1 MNLLLINQYWFA
13 SEWREAGHKVL
24 SIGRYPY
31 LDVEIPLGVSNINEI
46 LSEYCGGF
54 QPDRIVIFDDS
65 SPLTIFGLDELDIP
79 QFFYSVDTHHH
90 YERHREFIGAVDEVW
105 TAQSDYIEYLE
116 GLGGKVGWMPLW
128 ASVQYDGSTHKEID
142 ACFVGT
148 LNPLLNPKR
157 VEFFNRLK
165 SRSPITVTTGSFQT
179 IFPTA
184 RMIVNQTVKQD
195 LNFRV
200 FEAMMSGS
208 LLLTERI
215 GNGLFQLFSD
225 SVHLVT
231 YAPDD
236 DIEAAD
242 KIAYY
247 VDHKEEARQIGEAG
261 REEIIRAHL
270 PHHRAQT
277 LLSAISSLTRNRTG
291 NRHLSMMSN
300 HIFLAIGRRELSST
314 VLRLEALAAGA
325 IALER
330 AMLSGENITLPQATL
345 AAIGCLEY
353 DALQGSTIGYRLL
366 SKAAEV
372 WRDCPILQLVH
383 IWQLSR
389 AGHTQDALRFA
400 ESTFGGKTEDVCAQ
414 ACEVTDMILQ
424 MYGGHGVVR

>member
-1 MNLLLINQYWFA
+1 MNVLLINQYWFA
-13 SEWREAGHKVL
+13 SEWREAGHKVI

-31 LDVEIPLGVSNINEI
+31 LDVEIPLGVSNIHQI
-46 LSEYCGGF
+46 LSDYCGGF
-54 QPDRIVIFDDS
+54 EPDRIVIFDDS
-65 SPLTIFGLDELDIP
+65 SPLTIFGLDEIDVP

-90 YERHREFIGAVDEVW
+90 FERHREFIGAVDELW
-105 TAQSDYIEYLE
+105 TAQSDYIQYLE
-116 GLGGKVGWMPLW
+116 ALGGKVGWMPLW
-128 ASVQYDGSTHKEID
+128 ASVQYEGSAQKEID

-148 LNPLLNPKR
+148 LNPALNPKR
-157 VEFFNRLK
+157 VEFFNRLVT
-165 SRSPITVTTGSFQT
+165 RSPITVTTGSFQN

-184 RMIVNQTVKQD
+184 RIIVNQTVKQD

-215 GNGLFQLFSD
+215 GNGLFELFSD

-236 DIEAAD
+236 DIEAAE

-247 VDHKEEARQIGEAG
+247 LGNKDEARQIGEAG
-261 REEIIRAHL
+261 RQEIMRAHL

-277 LLSAISSLTRNRTG
+277 LMSAISSLTRNRGG
-291 NRHLSMMSN
+291 NRHLSMMTN
-300 HIFLAIGRRELSST
+300 HIFLAIGRREFPET

-325 IALER
+325 IALEK
-330 AMLSGENITLPQATL
+330 AMVKGETITLQQATL

-353 DALQGSTIGYRLL
+353 DALQGSTIGHRLL
-366 SKAAEV
+366 NKASEV
-372 WRDCPILQLVH
+372 WRDCPILQLVR
-383 IWQLSR
+383 IWQLIR
-389 AGHTQDALRFA
+389 TGRTNDALRFA

-424 MYGGHGVVR
+424 MYGGQDVGR